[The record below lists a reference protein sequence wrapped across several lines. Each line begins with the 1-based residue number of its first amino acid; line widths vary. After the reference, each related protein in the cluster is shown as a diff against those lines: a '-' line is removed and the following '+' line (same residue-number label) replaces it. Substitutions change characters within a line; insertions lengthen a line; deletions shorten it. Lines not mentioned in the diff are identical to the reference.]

1 MDKQQHI
8 KKFYEDNFSDYD
20 SHMRQTGH
28 YDAQAVIISEI
39 LDEIKE
45 PVLDLACGTG
55 VILKLLADIFT
66 KLAGNDFSLPM
77 VKVAERETGL
87 QVSNDNAETLESHSR
102 KYGTI
107 ICCNL
112 FYYIQNK
119 SKAISRWKELLD
131 EGGHIII
138 LEEFPFGDPN
148 KGKLDQQA
156 DELLELVDPMSPE
169 EIEAIMKNQGFD
181 LKKKAQT
188 TIDEKHD
195 LYGSIFAIKSKE
207 A

>member
-20 SHMRQTGH
+20 SHMRETGH

-39 LDEIKE
+39 LDETKE
-45 PVLDLACGTG
+45 PILDLACGIG
-55 VILKLLADIFT
+55 VILKLLSDKFE
-66 KLAGNDFSLPM
+66 KLVGNDFSLPM
-77 VKVAERETGL
+77 VKAAQKETGL
-87 QVSNDNAETLESHSR
+87 HITNDNAETLESHSE

-119 SKAISRWKELLD
+119 TEAISRWKELLD
-131 EGGHIII
+131 DGGHIII
-138 LEEFPFGDPN
+138 IEEFPFGDPN

-156 DELLELVDPMSPE
+156 DELLKLVDPMSPE
-169 EIEAIMKNQGFD
+169 EIEATMKSQGFD
-181 LKKKAQT
+181 LKKKVQT
-188 TIDEKHD
+188 TIDGKHD
-195 LYGSIFAIKSKE
+195 LYGSVFAIKSE
-207 A
+207 EE